1 MPRHALADVDTLFTQ
16 RALTGVRYALG
27 GGARISLVPK
37 ATP

>member
-1 MPRHALADVDTLFTQ
+1 MPRHALADADTLFTQ

-27 GGARISLVPK
+27 GGARMPPVPK